1 MDKEIE
7 RGRLEEE
14 REKQRWN
21 EIGRE
26 ETERTREGGRERE
39 RLKGSVNKLCMRP
52 PRK

>member
-1 MDKEIE
+1 MCKEGDMDKEIE

-26 ETERTREGGRERE
+26 ETERTRESEWEKRR
-39 RLKGSVNKLCMRP
+39 
-52 PRK
+52 

>member
-26 ETERTREGGRERE
+26 ETERKRESDRKGGRESE
-39 RLKGSVNKLCMRP
+39 I
-52 PRK
+52 